1 MSTLK
6 KLEVLRA
13 VESSGLST
21 RGALERLE
29 IPESTYYRWRRR
41 FRHDGT
47 RGLVDRSPFRGRSWN
62 QILPQEREKVM
73 EIALIYPEWSSREVS
88 CYVTDNCGFSISEST
103 VYRILK
109 KAGLVKPVE
118 IKTFPAGPEYSVKT
132 RRPNEQWQTD
142 ATYMLVKNWGWYFLI
157 SILDDFSRKILAWRL
172 QTRMDAGAFSDVVE
186 LACEAAGTDLVPVP
200 SRPRLLSD
208 RGAALISKAFG
219 DYLEAKGIGQILA
232 SPYHP
237 QTNGKIERYHRSCKE
252 KINLIVYDTPEQLER
267 EIAKFINF
275 YNSSRYHEALGN
287 VTPDDVYFGRKESI
301 LNRRLK
307 LKRKTLNRRWMYYT
321 ENRDQQ
327 ERKVWLN
334 SKA

>member
-1 MSTLK
+1 
-6 KLEVLRA
+6 
-13 VESSGLST
+13 
-21 RGALERLE
+21 
-29 IPESTYYRWRRR
+29 
-41 FRHDGT
+41 
-47 RGLVDRSPFRGRSWN
+47 
-62 QILPQEREKVM
+62 M
-73 EIALIYPEWSSREVS
+73 EIALLYPEWSSREVS

-186 LACEAAGTDLVPVP
+186 LACEAVGTDQVPVP

-301 LNRRLK
+301 LNRRRK
-307 LKRKTLNRRWMYYT
+307 LLGKTLNRRWMYYIET
-321 ENRDQQ
+321 RDQQ
-327 ERKVWLN
+327 GGNVWPN
-334 SKA
+334 SMS